1 MNKSVKA
8 SLLSALVFPG
18 SGHFFLKKLIPGA
31 LLAIIAIVCL
41 YVITVATVEV
51 AQEISTKI
59 QTGEIPLDVS
69 EITAALSKQQ
79 TDSADMVNVSTYL
92 FVICWIIG
100 IIDSFRIGRSQDKAD
115 KKEALGDVL
124 S

>member
-41 YVITVATVEV
+41 YLITVATVEV

-69 EITAALSKQQ
+69 KITEAISKQQ
-79 TDSADMVNVSTYL
+79 TDEADMVNVSTYL
-92 FVICWIIG
+92 FGICWIIG

-115 KKEALGDVL
+115 NIKRK
-124 S
+124 